1 VSRRRLLQTGAA
13 IGGLQL
19 ETSNNLAVL
28 GGL

>member
-1 VSRRRLLQTGAA
+1 MDDLLQDRQH
-13 IGGLQL
+13 QL